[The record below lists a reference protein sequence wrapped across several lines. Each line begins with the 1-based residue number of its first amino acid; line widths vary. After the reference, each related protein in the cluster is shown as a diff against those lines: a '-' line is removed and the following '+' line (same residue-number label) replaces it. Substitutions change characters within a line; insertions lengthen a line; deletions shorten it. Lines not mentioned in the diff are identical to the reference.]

1 MFESFESADRTA
13 AQSCSMKHTN
23 NNSSLRRWF
32 PVKTES
38 HAKTCVPSILYL
50 HCNTN
55 SYVEAK
61 WYSGKTIETF
71 DYPIHTHHTI
81 VWNIQGRKGTPLNIT
96 IACGKLPQDVDTVSN
111 PEYQLSSRLNENA
124 SRIPF
129 LKSHL
134 QKNIRKGNAG
144 LAVRT
149 CKEMLQQ
156 DVLQVVRRL
165 SIIMVEDVDLHPAF
179 NILLWWTIALAKQ
192 ASANKQAGDSDVL
205 RAGDVP
211 SSLLEWLLGL
221 THMLCRVK
229 HRTVFDTST
238 PPHHTIW
245 QHAQDL
251 HQLRTHQHKPS
262 FLNRTIQNT
271 LWSVM
276 VRASYGG
283 LKSDM
288 RLLQSVVSVYIQN
301 VSATNTNTLWMTTVR
316 PVVYHSVEPL
326 DASTWDLDAID
337 FHVARYFLQKLEEAV
352 NDESIDVKRMMWENG
367 SSVNVRDVGG
377 GEKYAGEVWRTVL
390 PSVRGW
396 QSYLLSK

>member
-1 MFESFESADRTA
+1 
-13 AQSCSMKHTN
+13 MKHTDSN
-23 NNSSLRRWF
+23 SSSLRRWF

-38 HAKTCVPSILYL
+38 QAKMCVPSILYL

-61 WYSGKTIETF
+61 WYYGKTIETF

-96 IACGKLPQDVDTVSN
+96 IACGELPQDVDTVSN
-111 PEYQLSSRLNENA
+111 PKYQLSCRLNENA
-124 SRIPF
+124 SSIPF

-179 NILLWWTIALAKQ
+179 NILMWWTIALTKQ
-192 ASANKQAGDSDVL
+192 ADNIAVL
-205 RAGDVP
+205 RADDVP

-221 THMLCRVK
+221 THMLCRIK

-245 QHAQDL
+245 QHAQNL
-251 HQLRTHQHKPS
+251 HKLRTHQHPPS
-262 FLNRTIQNT
+262 FLNRAMQNT

-283 LKSDM
+283 LKGDM
-288 RLLQSVVSVYIQN
+288 RLLQSVVSVYIQKVN
-301 VSATNTNTLWMTTVR
+301 ANTNTNALWMTTVR

-337 FHVARYFLQKLEEAV
+337 FHVARYFVQKLEEAV

-367 SSVNVRDVGG
+367 SSVNVRDAGG
-377 GEKYAGEVWRTVL
+377 DEKYAGDVWRKVL
-390 PSVRGW
+390 PSVREW